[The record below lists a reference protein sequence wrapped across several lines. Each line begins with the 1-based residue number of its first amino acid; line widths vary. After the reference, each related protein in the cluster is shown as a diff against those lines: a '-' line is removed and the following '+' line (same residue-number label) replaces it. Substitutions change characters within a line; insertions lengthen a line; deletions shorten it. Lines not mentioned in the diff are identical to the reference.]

1 MIPIVDLFH
10 QQIMDDPDYMVLAD
24 YTGVHPQYKV
34 YWKTTC
40 EVVGMTNCRYPLPQ
54 CRLLI
59 NDHLRRIGR
68 PVRQWAVRKSS
79 Y

>member
-1 MIPIVDLFH
+1 
-10 QQIMDDPDYMVLAD
+10 MDDPDYMVLAD
-24 YTGVHPQYKV
+24 YTGDFPRYKV
-34 YWKTTC
+34 YWKTTS

-68 PVRQWAVRKSS
+68 PVRQWAVRKYSD
-79 Y
+79 

>member
-24 YTGVHPQYKV
+24 YTGDHPQYKV

-40 EVVGMTNCRYPLPQ
+40 EVVP
-54 CRLLI
+54 
-59 NDHLRRIGR
+59 
-68 PVRQWAVRKSS
+68 A
-79 Y
+79 